1 MSIRTTE
8 PPLQGIVIKKTTG
21 QYDVH
26 TAGRTI
32 TCVPPKHSQKES
44 APSGKNSRR
53 GDKKAFRAGAD
64 AIETIAIG
72 DVVRFIEV
80 PGRPATIIDVLPR
93 QSRLSRRAV
102 VTGSQLVEQVIVANV
117 DQVVPVFAAARPA
130 PHWNMLDRYL
140 VAAESHN
147 LPSLICIT
155 KLDLVQSEGGQID
168 EEILDAM
175 EEYRRIGYTVHLV
188 CAETGEGID
197 GLREALHGRT
207 SVMVG
212 KSGVGKTTLLN
223 ALQPG
228 LGQKVNAVSEGKLGK
243 GRHTTTHLEMFP
255 LDGGDGAIVDT
266 PGVREF
272 GLWDVDPDE
281 MALFFPEM
289 APYVGR
295 CRFGLGCAHDDE
307 PGCAV
312 RKAVVAGAISPRR
325 YQSYMRLKQEA

>member
-1 MSIRTTE
+1 MSIRTTDTT
-8 PPLQGIVIKKTTG
+8 LQGIVIKKSTG

-26 TAGRTI
+26 AAGRTI
-32 TCVPPKHSQKES
+32 TCAVSKNFNKE
-44 APSGKNSRR
+44 ATPTGKNGRR
-53 GDKKAFRAGAD
+53 GDKKSQQAEQPD
-64 AIETIAIG
+64 TIAIG
-72 DVVRFIEV
+72 DVVRFIEL
-80 PGRPATIIDVLPR
+80 PGRPAMIVDVLPR
-93 QSRLSRRAV
+93 QTRLSRRAV

-147 LPSLICIT
+147 LPALICIT
-155 KLDLVQSEGGQID
+155 KLDLVQSEDGHVD
-168 EEILDAM
+168 KEILDAI
-175 EEYRRIGYTVHLV
+175 EEYRRIGYPVHLV
-188 CAETGEGID
+188 CAETGEGMD
-197 GLREALHGRT
+197 GLRETLRGRT
-207 SVMVG
+207 SVLVG

-223 ALQPG
+223 AINPG
-228 LGQKVNAVSEGKLGK
+228 LGEKVRSVSDGKLGK

-281 MALFFPEM
+281 MALLFREM
-289 APYVGR
+289 APYVGH
-295 CRFGLGCAHDDE
+295 CRFGLDCAHEDE

-312 RKAVVAGAISPRR
+312 RKAVVTGAISPRR
-325 YQSYMRLKQEA
+325 YQSYMRLKKES